1 MYYNALNHW
10 SKFQTNVTTF
20 QWVTSKNR
28 QKLPKIVLSAGMETF
43 EITKLENYLINSIR
57 ILYFIWDLELVLF
70 YSHKDVVSGI
80 KFIF

>member
-57 ILYFIWDLELVLF
+57 IL
-70 YSHKDVVSGI
+70 
-80 KFIF
+80 

>member
-28 QKLPKIVLSAGMETF
+28 QKQPKIVLSAGMETF

-57 ILYFIWDLELVLF
+57 IL
-70 YSHKDVVSGI
+70 
-80 KFIF
+80 